1 MQEQRMQHK
10 QGFYEKYIK
19 RLLDILCSL
28 VVLVM
33 FWWLYIILAILV
45 RIKLGS
51 PILFKQQ
58 RPGKNEKIFNM
69 YKFRTM
75 TDARDEN
82 GNLLPDEMRL
92 TKFGKMLRATSL
104 DELPEIFN
112 ILKGDMSLIG
122 PRPLLSKDVEYM
134 TELQLRRHCVR
145 PGLTG
150 LAQCNGRNLLNWDT
164 KLSKDVEYVNQLSF
178 KMDVSIIFRTIYKVF
193 KHEGVEFEEGADID
207 LKDWNEMK
215 KEE

>member
-75 TDARDEN
+75 TDARDET